1 MKLLTKALSFIV
13 IILLLSSCASIVSK
27 SKWPLTVNTN
37 PNGVKIEISD
47 RKGFTIFQ
55 GISPTTMYL
64 KSGGG
69 FFAKQS
75 YTLKLT
81 MDGYE
86 SKIIPINCSINGWY
100 FGNIIFGG
108 LIGLI
113 IVDPAT
119 GAMYRLDLENIN
131 ETLEKKD
138 NQIQA
143 ALEIKDIKQISASMI
158 QHLVKIDQ
166 TNCVK

>member
-1 MKLLTKALSFIV
+1 
-13 IILLLSSCASIVSK
+13 
-27 SKWPLTVNTN
+27 
-37 PNGVKIEISD
+37 
-47 RKGFTIFQ
+47 
-55 GISPTTMYL
+55 
-64 KSGGG
+64 
-69 FFAKQS
+69 
-75 YTLKLT
+75 